1 MIPLSF
7 AQRRLWFIHR
17 FEGPSA
23 TYNIPIVL
31 RLSGVLDAGALKSA
45 LGDLVLRHE
54 SLRTLYLEDADG
66 VPYQEVA
73 PEATAE
79 LDLPVVDVTSDE
91 VSAGISSA
99 SAYAF
104 DLSAEI
110 PVRATLFRSS
120 VDEHVLVLLI
130 HHIAADGES
139 IAPLI
144 RDLSES
150 YAARLEGAEAELP
163 ELPVQYTDYTLWHRE
178 ALGEESDPDSAI
190 AAQLAYWTDEL
201 TGVPHQVPLPI
212 DHARPPVASHR
223 GDMAH
228 YEIEPELVAAA
239 EELARSRGLTLP
251 MMLQS
256 TLAVLLRR
264 LGGGDDITIGSTI
277 AGRTDEALMDLIG
290 FFVNTWV
297 LRVDL
302 SDNPA
307 GGDLLDRVGD
317 KALAAYDNQDAPFER
332 LVELLNPERSTAY
345 HPIFQVMFTW
355 QSVNHVDV
363 ELPGLKASLET
374 IPSGTAK
381 FDLEFNFIPQATGGI
396 RGEIEYAT
404 DLFTHATV
412 QTIGARFVRVLRGL
426 VETPELPVG
435 RIDVLTS
442 DERERLLTGLNDT
455 AAPTPDVTVT
465 GLFERQA
472 AETPEAT
479 AVVFEDVELTYREL
493 DERANR
499 LAGQLAARG
508 LGPETLA
515 GLAVPRSAELA
526 VAMLAILKAGA
537 AYLPI
542 DPKYPS
548 SRLDFVLSEA
558 DPVFV
563 LTDSATAPVLPET
576 EVPVVCLDELA
587 DETVAVVPA
596 MPQNLAYVMYT
607 SGSTGTPKGVAIT
620 HAGVVNGVLRLAEV
634 VGAKAGARMLAGTSI
649 NFDVS
654 VFEIFTSLCHG
665 ATVEIVRDV
674 LVLGERDGWTGNVV
688 STVPSVFAEL
698 VDVIAEKSTVDTVV
712 FAGEG
717 LSGSLVRRVREAMPD
732 IRVVNAYGQSESF
745 YATTFTLTPDDDWD
759 GLGNAPIGNPLGNM
773 RTYVLSPDLTPV
785 APGVVGELYVA
796 GAIGRGY
803 HGRSGLTSER
813 FVPDPFGPAGERMYR
828 TGDLARWNADGRIE
842 YAGRGDEQVKVR
854 GFRIEPGEVE
864 AALTAHPGV
873 AQAAVVARD
882 GRGNTGKQ
890 LVGYIVP
897 AFIGDADNADFR
909 AGVEMADLRKFVAHR
924 LPEFMVPSAFV
935 LLDRLPLAPNGKL
948 DRKALPEPEF
958 TGGEYRAPATDEEK
972 TIAAVY
978 AEVLGLDRV
987 GADDDFFAIGGDSI
1001 RSIQVVT
1008 RARARGIEVSPR
1020 EIFECRTAARLA
1032 EIALENKQAGAG
1044 PVLEEYEGGG
1054 VGRLPLLPIARYMT
1068 EMGAGSR
1075 CVSQPRT
1082 HQYSFDRF
1090 AMSVWLDLPAG
1101 IDEAGLHATI
1111 SAVFDRHDML
1121 RSQLVKNGEWAIE
1134 VFPQGSIDVAPLV
1147 HRVAYDGDWDDAWRE
1162 RATAEL
1168 NDAAGRLDPADGV
1181 MARFVWFDKAEG
1193 GRIAIALHHLV
1204 IDGVSWRILI
1214 PDFAA
1219 AWGAVREGKT
1229 PELPEV
1235 TTSARRWTH
1244 ALIDEAS
1251 QRVTEMDLWRSIV
1264 DGPDP
1269 LLGSRAL
1276 DPEVDLLSTVE
1287 QVRVELPASVTDT
1300 LLTSV
1305 PAVYRGGVNDGLLAT
1320 LAIAVA
1326 KWREKRG
1333 VTESS
1338 TLIRLEGHGREEE
1351 IVPGADLSRTVGWF
1365 TSMFPVRLDVED
1377 GATIGAIV
1385 KAVKEQLLAVP
1396 DKGMGYGLLRY
1407 LNAETGAELAG
1418 HPTGQIGFNYLGRFS
1433 EADMPE
1439 ELRGL
1444 GWTQAPGTAELEAD
1458 LDADMPALSTLDVQ
1472 AMVTGDRLV
1481 ASFGFPAA
1489 LFARED
1495 VEELADLWVSALEDL
1510 ARHVAEPGA
1519 GGLTPSDLSLV
1530 SVTQQDIEKW
1540 EREYPGLA
1548 DVWPLTALQAG
1559 LLFHTMLVSRD
1570 PTCRT
1575 PLRPTRPLAALEKS
1589 PSTTRYE
1596 GFPPPCQEPR
1606 GSTAPHG
1613 SGDHATPVD
1622 SSFDAYQMQLAMHL
1636 SGEVDADRMRA
1647 AGQAMLDRYPN
1658 LRTAFVD
1665 SAAGEQVQL
1674 VVDGVELP
1682 WREID
1687 LRHLGEAER
1696 EEAFEE
1702 FLAEDHGEH
1711 FEVTRPPLLR
1721 LSLVRMEDE
1730 KSELVLT
1737 ANHVLFDGWSLPL
1750 LMQDLLRLYAYRG
1763 DTAALPRVRGY
1774 KDFLLWLARQDRAE
1788 SVRLWGN
1795 EFDGVEEPT
1804 ILVPDALSEKDSSGV
1819 DQVEVTM
1826 PAAEMRELTRR
1837 AAELGVTVNTIVQG
1851 AWGVLLGQLTAR
1863 QDVVFGATVSG
1874 RPPALSGVDSMVG
1887 MFINTLPVRVRYSQ
1901 ADTLADVLTAL
1912 QNRQGALL
1920 DQHHYSL
1927 SEIQR
1932 IVGLNNLF
1940 DTLVVFES
1948 YPVDQAGLND
1958 AHESAGLEITGIRP
1972 FSATHYPVTV
1982 MADADPHLRLN
1993 LVYQR
1998 TVLAPDA
2005 VETLAA
2011 RFGLVLQ
2018 QLVTDPHVKLG
2029 AVEVVETGERERLLR
2044 AFNDTAEPTPEV
2056 TVPALFEH
2064 QAAETPDAIAV
2075 VFEDRQLTYRELNAK
2090 ANRLAHTLMS
2100 RGAGPET
2107 VVGLS
2112 LPRTADLVVALLGV
2126 LKSGAAYLPIDPKYP
2141 SHRLDFI
2148 LSESRPHLILTD
2160 AETVNV
2166 LPHNEIPT
2174 LYFGDALAAPEGN
2187 LTDADR
2193 LTPLHP
2199 QDLAYLI
2206 YTSGST
2212 GTPKGVAITH
2222 RNVVNGVL
2230 RLAPVVGAKAGSR
2243 TLAGTSI
2250 NFDVSVFEIFTTL
2263 CTGGSVEVVR
2273 DVLVLGERGGWT
2285 GGVIS
2290 TVPSAFAEL
2299 LDQVAGKVTADTVV
2313 FAGEALPAALVR
2325 QVHEAIPDVQVV
2337 NAYGQSESFYATTF
2351 TATDE
2356 WAGPGGAPIGT
2367 PLGNMRTY
2375 ILGPG
2380 LKPVPQGVVGE
2391 LYVAGGVGRGYFG
2404 RADLTAERFVADPFG
2419 PDGERMYRTGDLAR
2433 WTADGVLEYA
2443 GRSDVQVKVRGFRI
2457 EPGEV
2462 EAALAAHPDVTQAVV
2477 IAREGKGTKRLVGYV
2492 VGDVDTDSLRA
2503 FVAERLPEFMVP
2515 SAFVVLDRIP
2525 LMLNGKL
2532 DRAALPEPE
2541 FGAGAY
2547 RAPRTAAEEK
2557 LAGLYAEVLGLE
2569 QVGIDDDFFI
2579 LGGHS
2584 LIATRLIS
2592 RIRTELDAEIPIR
2605 VVFESPT
2612 VAELAKHLSAD
2623 VRMRPPLLRLEERPE
2638 RLPLSYAQRRMWFI
2652 HKFDGPSSTYNIPLA
2667 LRLRGELDAGALS
2680 EALRDVVARHESL
2693 RTVFAED
2700 SDGVPYQRVLPV
2712 DEVRVDVPLVEVS
2725 PSKLDDAVADA
2736 VAYPFVLATDVP
2748 LRPRLIRSAEDEYV
2762 LVLVLHHIAGDGES
2776 LAPLARDL
2784 ATAYTARLRGDAPG
2798 WTELPVQYADYT
2810 LWQRELLGD
2819 ESDVD
2824 SLLNAQ
2830 SGYWRNELAGV
2841 PQPLQLPT
2849 DRPRPPKASYRG
2861 DMVSFTIE
2869 PELLAEVEKL
2879 ARDRDVTV
2887 SMVLQSVLAVL
2898 LYQLGGG
2905 DDITIGAPIAGRTD
2919 EALTDQIGFFVN
2931 TWVLRAGLAGNPEFA
2946 RLLDE
2951 VRDKSLAAY
2960 ENQDAPFER
2969 LVELLNPDRS
2979 TAYHPLFQVMFAWQN
2994 YAGSEFELP
3003 GLDVGIERALTGT
3016 SKFDLFFNLA
3026 EVTGADGRE
3035 VEGDIE
3041 YAFDLFDHETIEAM
3055 AVRYLKVLRR
3065 IVEEPAVRVG
3075 AIDVLAEGE
3084 RDRVLDTLNDTV
3096 SPTPELTIPGLFE
3109 RQVAATPDAVAV
3121 VFEEQEL
3128 TYRELNARANR
3139 LARELVRRGAGPET
3153 VVGLSLPRTAELVVG
3168 LLGVLKSGAAY
3179 LPIDPRYPSTRLGH
3193 ILGDARPRLVLTDV
3207 ESVKEVPEND
3217 IPRLLVDELD
3227 LLTGDAT
3234 DLGDGDRNGVLE
3246 PENLAYLIYTSGSTG
3261 TPKGVAI
3268 THHSVVNGVLRLAK
3282 AIDLPPGS
3290 RTLAGTSVNFDVSVF
3305 EIFTSLCA
3313 GNSVEIVRDVLVAG
3327 ERGGWTGGMIST
3339 VPSVFSELLDQVSG
3353 TISADTVVFAGEG
3366 LSASLVA
3373 KVREAVPGARVV
3385 NAYGQSETFY
3395 ATTFGLPAAAEWTA
3409 TGPAPIGAPIGNMR
3423 AYVLGPGLMPVAPGV
3438 AGELYVGGVVG
3449 RGYFGRTDLTAERF
3463 VADPFGRPGDRMYR
3477 TGDLARW
3484 NADGVLEYAGRSDS
3498 QVKVRGFRIEPAE
3511 IEAAMTAHPSVTQA
3525 VAIVREGRGSGGKQL
3540 VGYVVPTGAEADGA
3554 GNVDNIGDLDFD
3566 MNAGVDL
3573 RELRR
3578 FVAAK
3583 LPEFMV
3589 PSVFVILDRLPLS
3602 PNGKLDRKALPEP
3615 EFTGGEYRA
3624 PTTPEEKVL
3633 AGVYAEVL
3641 GLDRVG
3647 IDDDFF
3653 AVGGDSIR
3661 SIQVVTRARAL
3672 GVEVSPR
3679 EIFEY
3684 RNVAELA
3691 EVAVA
3696 NRLAGAGPVLEEF
3709 EGGGTG
3715 VLPLLPVAKYML
3727 ELGGGPKHASPLRP
3741 HEYSFDRFS
3750 MSVTL
3755 ELPPGIDADGLVKTL
3770 NAVLDRHDLLRS
3782 RLILDGDGA
3791 LEVKPPGSV
3800 DAAELIHCV
3809 GCDGQWDEPAWQDL
3823 AAAELD
3829 TATAELNPAAG
3840 VMARFV
3846 WFDAGADVPGRLAV
3860 ALHHLVVDG
3869 VSWRIILPDLAAA
3882 WESVR
3887 DGKTPELPAVA
3898 TSVRRW
3904 THALIEEASSP
3915 ERMAELELWESVV
3928 DGPDPVLG
3936 SRPLDPEVDVL
3947 STVERLSVK
3956 LPPGVTDA
3964 LLTTVPTAFHGG
3976 VNDGLLAGL
3985 AMALAKWRANR
3996 GVTEPSALIRLEGH
4010 GREEEIIPGADLSST
4025 LGWFTSM
4032 FPVRLDLGE
4041 LDLDEAFSAGP
4052 AAGKVIKAVKEQLL
4066 RAPDKGMGFGLLRYL
4081 NPETASKL
4089 APHPTG
4095 QIGFNYLGRFSTAD
4109 MPEALRGLGWTQ
4121 APELSE
4127 LAADLDDDMPAMS
4140 TVEINAVVIDTELG
4154 AQLDALFGF
4163 PTGVL
4168 SRDEVQELADL
4179 WCEALTAL
4187 ARHASAPGA
4196 GGRTPSDLP
4205 LVSVTQADIDGWET
4219 RYPAVA
4225 DVWQLTALQ
4234 SGLLFQSM
4242 VDESGNDAYQM
4253 QLAFHVGG
4261 LVDPDRMR
4269 AAGQALLERHAN
4281 LRAVFVP
4288 NADGE
4293 RVQVVVDGVEL
4304 PWKEIDLRDLPEA
4317 DREAEFERFLA
4328 EDQAARFDP
4337 ETPPLL
4343 RMTLLRMDTERFELV
4358 FTAHHVLFDGWS
4370 LPVLMQDIIRLYG
4383 SAGDVSAL
4391 PRIRGY
4397 REFMAWLS
4405 KQDRV
4410 EAARAWGV
4418 ELDGVDEPTLIGN
4431 SFSSDVDTTA
4441 GIGQVEASLPV
4452 PESRELN
4459 RRASELGITVN
4470 TLVQGAWAI
4479 LLGQLTGRSDVVF
4492 GATVSGRPPELAGV
4506 DSMVGLFINTL
4517 PVRVECRPA
4526 DTLAEVLT
4534 RLQKRQ
4540 AKLLDHHHFGL
4551 TEIQRP
4557 TGLKT
4562 LFDTLVVFESYP
4574 VDREGMT
4581 DAFSSAGISFTGIRP
4596 FSGTHYPVTVMADAD
4611 PYLRLSLQYQQ
4622 SVIGREAAERIGA
4635 ALERILRQLAT
4646 DPHVPAGSL
4655 RVLDLPVPGAGDTTV
4670 ATPELTIPGLVEQ
4683 QVAATPDAVA
4693 VVFEEEELSYRR
4705 LDTRANRLAHR
4716 LIALGAGPETVVGL
4730 ALPRSA
4736 ELVVAMLAILKTG
4749 AAYLPIDPKYPSRRL
4764 DYVLSEARPALVLTD
4779 TDTAG
4784 VLPESESPLVYL
4796 DRLDLDDPS
4805 GDTEPAVTLRP
4816 RNLAY
4821 VMYTSGST
4829 GTPKGVAI
4837 THGTV
4842 VNGVLRLASEVGAE
4856 PGSRMLAG
4864 TSINFDVSVFEIFTA
4879 LAHGATTEI
4888 VRDVLVLGERGG
4900 WTGSV
4905 ISTVPSVFAELVDGL
4920 AGKTTVDTLVFAG
4933 EGLSSGLVRR
4943 VREAFPD
4950 TRVVN
4955 AYGQTESFYATTFTV
4970 PDDAEPAGGAP
4981 IGTPLGNMR
4990 AYVLGPGLT
4999 PVPRGVVG
5007 ELYVGGAV
5015 GRGYHGR
5022 TGLTAERFVAD
5033 PFGQAGE
5040 RMYRTGDLARWNTDG
5055 RLEYVGRDDAQVK
5068 IRGFRI
5074 EPGEVEAALTAHPG
5088 VAQAVVVAR
5097 GSGTK
5102 RLVGYVVPEHGEI
5115 EVRELRAFAAAGLPE
5130 FMVPSALLVL
5140 DRLPLTPNGK
5150 LDHKALPEPDFAGE
5164 AYRPPRTAQEETLA
5178 RLFSEIL
5185 EIDRI
5190 GVDDNFFALGGH
5202 SLLATR
5208 LISRIKAELG
5218 IDLPIRAVF
5227 QAASVAQLAAHLS
5240 SGADSAAFA
5249 DPYAVVLSIKDGGEK
5264 EPLWGIHP
5272 GLGLSWPYLGFA
5284 PHLPADRPFYALQS
5298 RGYDDSAVNP
5308 ESLEMMVEDYLEQI
5322 LAIQPE
5328 GPFHLIG
5335 YSFGGTA
5342 AHAIA
5347 AELQT
5352 RGHEVALLALLD
5364 AVPSSYF
5371 SQGEVL
5377 SVDEVRNLLGDYIGS
5392 LVGADEYEYL
5402 LQTSATVLVDHMSL
5416 LREFSSPVY
5425 RGDALFFNATKNE
5438 DDSYVGLWG
5447 PHITGDVEEYDVH
5460 VEHYDMCSS
5469 DSAAQISKA
5478 INAKLEKG

>member
-31 RLSGVLDAGALKSA
+31 RLPGVLDTEALRTA
-45 LGDLVLRHE
+45 LGDLVRRHE
-54 SLRTLYLEDADG
+54 SLRTLYIEDADG
-66 VPYQEVA
+66 VPYQQVA
-73 PEATAE
+73 SEESANLA
-79 LDLPVVDVTSDE
+79 LPVVDVAADE
-91 VSAGISSA
+91 VQAGIASA

-110 PVRATLFRSS
+110 PVRATLFRSA

-150 YAARLEGAEAELP
+150 YAARLEGVEAELP

-190 AAQLAYWTDEL
+190 AAQLEYWTAEL
-201 TGVPHQVPLPI
+201 TGVPQQVPLPI
-212 DHARPPVASHR
+212 DHPRPPVASHR
-223 GDMAH
+223 GAMAH
-228 YEIEPELVAAA
+228 YEIDPELVAAA

-256 TLAVLLRR
+256 TLAVLLRQ

-302 SDNPA
+302 SDNPV
-307 GGDLLDRVGD
+307 GGDLLDRVGE

-332 LVELLNPERSTAY
+332 LVEILKPERSTAY
-345 HPIFQVMFTW
+345 HPVFQVMFTW

-363 ELPGLKASLET
+363 DLPGLKASLET

-412 QTIGARFVRVLRGL
+412 EAIGARFARVLRGL
-426 VETPELPVG
+426 VTTPGLPVG
-435 RIDVLTS
+435 QIDVLTTE
-442 DERERLLTGLNDT
+442 ERERLLTGLNAT
-455 AAPTPDVTVT
+455 AVSTPDTTVP
-465 GLFERQA
+465 GLVERQA
-472 AETPEAT
+472 AETPDAV
-479 AVVFEDVELTYREL
+479 AVVFEGTELTYREL
-493 DERANR
+493 DDRASR
-499 LAGQLAARG
+499 LAEQLAAKG
-508 LGPETLA
+508 LRPEILA
-515 GLAVPRSAELA
+515 GLAVPRSAELV
-526 VAMLAILKAGA
+526 VAMLAILKTGA

-558 DPVFV
+558 KPAFI
-563 LTDSATAPVLPET
+563 LTDTATAPGLPET
-576 EVPVVCLDELA
+576 GVPLVCLDELG
-587 DETVAVVPA
+587 DETARLVPA

-634 VGAKAGARMLAGTSI
+634 VGAKPGARMLAGTSI

-654 VFEIFTSLCHG
+654 VFELFTSLCHG
-665 ATVEIVRDV
+665 ATVEVVRDV
-674 LVLGERDGWTGNVV
+674 LVLGERDGWAGNVV

-717 LSGSLVRRVREAMPD
+717 LPGSLVKRVREAMPGV
-732 IRVVNAYGQSESF
+732 RVVNAYGQSESF
-745 YATTFTLTPDDDWD
+745 YASTFTLAPEDDWD
-759 GLGNAPIGNPLGNM
+759 GARNAPIGTPLGNL

-803 HGRSGLTSER
+803 HGRPGLTAER
-813 FVPDPFGPAGERMYR
+813 FVPDPFGPDGERMYR
-828 TGDLARWNADGRIE
+828 TGDLARWNDGGRLE
-842 YAGRGDEQVKVR
+842 YAGRGDAQVKVR

-873 AQAAVVARD
+873 AQAAVIARD
-882 GRGNTGKQ
+882 GRGAAKQ

-897 AFIGDADNADFR
+897 AFTGDAGNADFR
-909 AGVEMADLRKFVAHR
+909 AGVEMADLRKFASQR

-958 TGGEYRAPATDEEK
+958 TGGEYRAPSTEEEK

-1008 RARARGIEVSPR
+1008 RARARGIDVSPR

-1032 EIALENKQAGAG
+1032 EVALENEQAGASA
-1044 PVLEEYEGGG
+1044 VLEEFEGGG
-1054 VGRLPLLPIARYMT
+1054 VGRLPLLPIAKYMT
-1068 EMGAGSR
+1068 EMGGG
-1075 CVSQPRT
+1075 
-1082 HQYSFDRF
+1082 FDRF

-1111 SAVFDRHDML
+1111 AAVLDRHDML

-1134 VFPQGSIDVAPLV
+1134 VFPRGSVDVAPLV
-1147 HRVAYDGDWDDAWRE
+1147 HRVEHDGEWDDAWRE

-1168 NDAAGRLDPADGV
+1168 NTAAGRLDPVGGV

-1193 GRIAIALHHLV
+1193 GRLAVALHHLV
-1204 IDGVSWRILI
+1204 VDGVSWRILI

-1219 AWGAVREGKT
+1219 AWGAVREGRAA
-1229 PELPEV
+1229 ELPEV

-1244 ALIDEAS
+1244 ALIDEAAE
-1251 QRVTEMDLWRSIV
+1251 RVTEMDLWRSVV

-1269 LLGSRAL
+1269 VLGSRPL
-1276 DPEVDLLSTVE
+1276 DPAVDLLSTVE
-1287 QVRVELPASVTDT
+1287 HVRVELPAPVTDA

-1305 PAVYRGGVNDGLLAT
+1305 PAAYRGGVNDGLLAT
-1320 LAIAVA
+1320 LAMAVA
-1326 KWREKRG
+1326 RWRARRG

-1365 TSMFPVRLDVED
+1365 TSMFPVRLDV
-1377 GATIGAIV
+1377 GGTAGIAASVGSVV

-1418 HPTGQIGFNYLGRFS
+1418 HATGQIGFNYLGRFS

-1444 GWTQAPGTAELEAD
+1444 GWTQAPDTAELEAD

-1489 LFARED
+1489 LFSRED
-1495 VEELADLWVSALEDL
+1495 VEELAGLWTAALEDL
-1510 ARHVAEPGA
+1510 ARHVAEPSA
-1519 GGLTPSDLSLV
+1519 GGLTPSDVPLV
-1530 SVTQQDIEKW
+1530 SVTQNDIEKW
-1540 EREYPGLA
+1540 ECEYPGLA
-1548 DVWPLTALQAG
+1548 DIWPLTALQSG
-1559 LLFHTMLVSRD
+1559 LLFHTML
-1570 PTCRT
+1570 
-1575 PLRPTRPLAALEKS
+1575 
-1589 PSTTRYE
+1589 
-1596 GFPPPCQEPR
+1596 
-1606 GSTAPHG
+1606 
-1613 SGDHATPVD
+1613 VD

-1665 SAAGEQVQL
+1665 NAAGEQVQL
-1674 VVDGVELP
+1674 VVEGVELP

-1687 LRHLGEAER
+1687 LRGLGETER
-1696 EEAFEE
+1696 DEAFER
-1702 FLAEDHGEH
+1702 FLIEDHSEH
-1711 FEVTRPPLLR
+1711 FEVTRPPMLR
-1721 LSLVRMEDE
+1721 LSLLRMADDR
-1730 KSELVLT
+1730 SELVLT

-1774 KDFLLWLARQDRAE
+1774 KDFLNWLAKQDRDE
-1788 SVRLWGN
+1788 SVRLWSA

-1804 ILVPDALSEKDSSGV
+1804 ILVPDALSEKDSTGV
-1819 DQVEVTM
+1819 DQVEVEL
-1826 PAAEMRELTRR
+1826 PGAEMRELTRR
-1837 AAELGVTVNTIVQG
+1837 AAELGVTVNTLVQG
-1851 AWGVLLGQLTAR
+1851 AWGVLLGQLTSR

-1901 ADTLADVLTAL
+1901 GDTLAEVLTAL

-1920 DQHHYSL
+1920 DQHHFSL

-1932 IVGLNNLF
+1932 AVGLTNLF

-1998 TVLAPDA
+1998 NVLDPEA
-2005 VETLAA
+2005 VALLAA
-2011 RFGLVLQ
+2011 RFGRVLR
-2018 QLVTDPHVKLG
+2018 QLVTDPHVKMG
-2029 AVEVVETGERERLLR
+2029 SVEVIDAVERERLLR
-2044 AFNDTAEPTPEV
+2044 AFNDTAEPTPEI
-2056 TVPALFEH
+2056 TLPALFEH
-2064 QAAETPDAIAV
+2064 QAAETPDAVAV
-2075 VFEDRQLTYRELNAK
+2075 VFEDQELTYRELNAR
-2090 ANRLAHTLMS
+2090 ANRLARTLVG

-2112 LPRTADLVVALLGV
+2112 LPRSADLVVALLGV

-2160 AETVNV
+2160 AETVKV
-2166 LPHNEIPT
+2166 LPGNEIPT
-2174 LYFGDALAAPEGN
+2174 LYFGDALDGTDGN

-2193 LTPLHP
+2193 LAPLHP

-2212 GTPKGVAITH
+2212 GQPKGVAITH

-2230 RLAPVVGAKAGSR
+2230 RLAPVVGAEAGSR

-2250 NFDVSVFEIFTTL
+2250 NFDVSVFELFTTL

-2285 GGVIS
+2285 GGLIS

-2313 FAGEALPAALVR
+2313 FAGEALPATLVR
-2325 QVHEAIPDVQVV
+2325 QVREAIPDVRVV
-2337 NAYGQSESFYATTF
+2337 NAYGQSESFYASTF
-2351 TATDE
+2351 TASDE
-2356 WAGPGGAPIGT
+2356 WTGTGGAPIGT
-2367 PLGNMRTY
+2367 PLGNMRAY
-2375 ILGPG
+2375 VLGPG
-2380 LKPVPQGVVGE
+2380 LNPVPQGVVGE

-2404 RADLTAERFVADPFG
+2404 RTGLTAERFVADPFG
-2419 PDGERMYRTGDLAR
+2419 PLGERMYRTGDLAR

-2443 GRSDVQVKVRGFRI
+2443 GRGDVQVKVRGFRI

-2462 EAALAAHPDVTQAVV
+2462 EAALAAHPDVAQAVV
-2477 IAREGKGTKRLVGYV
+2477 IARDGNGTQRLIGYV
-2492 VGDVDTDSLRA
+2492 VGDVDVDALRA
-2503 FVAERLPEFMVP
+2503 FVVDRLPEFMVP

-2541 FGAGAY
+2541 FGTGAY
-2547 RAPRTAAEEK
+2547 RAPRTATEET
-2557 LAGLYAEVLGLE
+2557 LAGLYAEVLGLDR
-2569 QVGIDDDFFI
+2569 VGIDDDFFA

-2584 LIATRLIS
+2584 LVATRLIS
-2592 RIRTELDAEIPIR
+2592 RIRTELAVEIPIR
-2605 VVFESPT
+2605 IVFESPT
-2612 VAELAKHLSAD
+2612 VAALGRHLSAD
-2623 VRMRPPLLRLEERPE
+2623 VHVRPPLLRAEDRPE

-2667 LRLRGELDAGALS
+2667 LRLTGELDADALAES
-2680 EALRDVVARHESL
+2680 LRDVVARHESL

-2700 SDGVPYQRVLPV
+2700 AEGVPYQRVLPV
-2712 DEVRVDVPLVEVS
+2712 GEARVDVPLVEVA
-2725 PSKLDDAVADA
+2725 PSKLDEAVAEA
-2736 VAYPFVLATDVP
+2736 VDYPFVLATDVP
-2748 LRPRLIRSAEDEYV
+2748 LRPRLIRFGEDEYV

-2784 ATAYTARLRGDAPG
+2784 ATAYSARLRGEAPG
-2798 WTELPVQYADYT
+2798 WEELPVQYADYT

-2819 ESDVD
+2819 ESEED

-2830 SGYWRNELAGV
+2830 SEYWRKELAGV

-2849 DRPRPPKASYRG
+2849 DRPRPPKASYQG

-2869 PELLAEVEKL
+2869 PELLAAVERL

-2898 LYQLGGG
+2898 LHQLGGG
-2905 DDITIGAPIAGRTD
+2905 GDITIGAPIAGRTD

-2931 TWVLRAGLAGNPEFA
+2931 TWVLRAELDGNPEFA
-2946 RLLDE
+2946 RLLDG

-2969 LVELLNPDRS
+2969 LVEVLNPDRS
-2979 TAYHPLFQVMFAWQN
+2979 AAYHPLFQVMFAWQN

-3003 GLDVGIERALTGT
+3003 GLKVGIERALTGT

-3041 YAFDLFDHETIEAM
+3041 FAFDLFDRETIEVM
-3055 AVRYLKVLRR
+3055 ADRYLKVLRR
-3065 IVEEPAVRVG
+3065 IVAEPEVRVG
-3075 AIDVLAEGE
+3075 AIDVLDAGE
-3084 RDRVLDTLNDTV
+3084 RTHLLDALNDTFE
-3096 SPTPELTIPGLFE
+3096 PTPELTIPGLFE
-3109 RQVAATPDAVAV
+3109 RQAEATPDAVAV
-3121 VFEEQEL
+3121 VFEDREL
-3128 TYRELNARANR
+3128 TYADLNARANR
-3139 LARELVRRGAGPET
+3139 LARELVRRGAGPEA
-3153 VVGLSLPRTAELVVG
+3153 VVGLSLPRDEDLVVG

-3179 LPIDPRYPSTRLGH
+3179 LPIDPRYPSARLGH
-3193 ILGDARPRLVLTDV
+3193 VLSDARPELMLTDA
-3207 ESVKEVPEND
+3207 ETVKVVPEND
-3217 IPRLLVDELD
+3217 IPRLLLDELD
-3227 LLTGDAT
+3227 LTSGDASNLTGD
-3234 DLGDGDRNGVLE
+3234 LR

-3268 THHSVVNGVLRLAK
+3268 THHNVVNGVLRLAE
-3282 AIDLPPGS
+3282 AVGLVPGS
-3290 RTLAGTSVNFDVSVF
+3290 RTLAGTSINFDVSVF

-3327 ERGGWTGGMIST
+3327 ERGGWSGGLIST

-3353 TISADTVVFAGEG
+3353 GISAGTVVFAGEG

-3373 KVREAVPGARVV
+3373 KVREAIPDARVV

-3395 ATTFGLPAAAEWTA
+3395 ATTFGLPASAEPAA

-3423 AYVLGPGLMPVAPGV
+3423 TYVLGPGLLPVPPGV

-3449 RGYFGRTDLTAERF
+3449 RGYFGRTDMTAERF
-3463 VADPFGRPGDRMYR
+3463 VADPFGRSGDRMYR

-3484 NADGVLEYAGRSDS
+3484 TADGVLEYVGRGDA

-3511 IEAAMTAHPSVTQA
+3511 IEAAMTAHPGVAQA
-3525 VAIVREGRGSGGKQL
+3525 VAVVREGRGSGGKQL
-3540 VGYVVPTGAEADGA
+3540 VGYVVPTGAESEGV
-3554 GNVDNIGDLDFD
+3554 GNVDDIGDLDFD
-3566 MNAGVDL
+3566 MNAGVDI

-3624 PTTPEEKVL
+3624 PVTPEEKIL
-3633 AGVYAEVL
+3633 AAVYAEVL

-3647 IDDDFF
+3647 VDDDFF

-3661 SIQVVTRARAL
+3661 SIQVVTRARAQ

-3691 EVAVA
+3691 EIAVA
-3696 NRLAGAGPVLEEF
+3696 KRLSGAGPVLEEF
-3709 EGGGTG
+3709 EGGGSG

-3727 ELGGGPKHASPLRP
+3727 ELGG
-3741 HEYSFDRFS
+3741 SFDRFS
-3750 MSVTL
+3750 MSATV
-3755 ELPPGIDADGLVKTL
+3755 ELPVGIDLDGLAKTL

-3791 LEVKPPGSV
+3791 IEVTPPGSV
-3800 DAAELIHCV
+3800 DAASLVHRVE
-3809 GCDGQWDEPAWQDL
+3809 CDGDWASEAWQGL
-3823 AAAELD
+3823 AS
-3829 TATAELNPAAG
+3829 AELNAATALLEPAAG
-3840 VMARFV
+3840 VMTRFV
-3846 WFDAGADVPGRLAV
+3846 WFDGGPDVSGRLSV
-3860 ALHHLVVDG
+3860 VLHHLVVDG

-3904 THALIEEASSP
+3904 THALLDEASSP
-3915 ERMAELELWESVV
+3915 DRVAELALWESVV

-3936 SRPLDPEVDVL
+3936 SRPLDPAVDVL

-3956 LPPGVTDA
+3956 LPPAVTDA
-3964 LLTTVPTAFHGG
+3964 LLTTVPAAFHGG

-3985 AMALAKWRANR
+3985 AMALAKWRAGR
-3996 GVTEPSALIRLEGH
+3996 GVDESSALIRLEGH

-4032 FPVRLDLGE
+4032 FPVRLDLGGF
-4041 LDLDEAFSAGP
+4041 DLDEAFAAGP
-4052 AAGKVIKAVKEQLL
+4052 AAGEIIKAVKEQLL

-4081 NPETASKL
+4081 NPETSAEL

-4163 PTGVL
+4163 PSGVL
-4168 SRDEVQELADL
+4168 SASEVRELADL

-4187 ARHASAPGA
+4187 ARHAAGPGA

-4205 LVSVTQADIDGWET
+4205 LVSVTQADIDGWEA
-4219 RYPAVA
+4219 RYPVVA
-4225 DVWQLTALQ
+4225 DVWPLTALQ

-4242 VDESGNDAYQM
+4242 VDETGNDAYQM
-4253 QLAFHVGG
+4253 QLAFHVSG
-4261 LVDPDRMR
+4261 LVDPERMR
-4269 AAGQALLERHAN
+4269 AAGRALLARHAN
-4281 LRAVFVP
+4281 LRVVFVP

-4293 RVQVVVDGVEL
+4293 RVQVVLDGVDI
-4304 PWKEIDLRDLPEA
+4304 PWKEIDLRGLPETE
-4317 DREAEFERFLA
+4317 REAAFERFLA
-4328 EDQAARFDP
+4328 EDQATRFDP

-4383 SAGDVSAL
+4383 AAGDGSVL

-4397 REFMAWLS
+4397 REFMVWLS
-4405 KQDRV
+4405 EQDRA
-4410 EAARAWGV
+4410 EALRAWGA
-4418 ELDGVDEPTLIGN
+4418 ELDGVDEPTLIGTT
-4431 SFSSDVDTTA
+4431 FSADADADAS
-4441 GIGQVEASLPV
+4441 GIGQVEATLPV

-4470 TLVQGAWAI
+4470 TLVQGAWAL

-4492 GATVSGRPPELAGV
+4492 GATVSGRPPELTGV

-4517 PVRVECRPA
+4517 PVRVECGPA
-4526 DTLAEVLT
+4526 DTVAEMLT

-4574 VDREGMT
+4574 VDREGMAN
-4581 DAFSSAGISFTGIRP
+4581 AFSSAGIAFTGIRP

-4622 SVIGREAAERIGA
+4622 NVIGRAAAERMGA

-4646 DPHVPAGSL
+4646 DPHVPVGSL
-4655 RVLDLPVPGAGDTTV
+4655 RVLDLPVPEAGGEPAAGRDLTV
-4670 ATPELTIPGLVEQ
+4670 PELVEQ
-4683 QVAATPDAVA
+4683 QVAATPDALA
-4693 VVFEEEELSYRR
+4693 VVCGAEELTYRR

-4716 LIALGAGPETVVGL
+4716 LIAFGAGPEAVVGL

-4749 AAYLPIDPKYPSRRL
+4749 AAYLPIDPKYPSSRL
-4764 DYVLSEARPALVLTD
+4764 DHVLSEARPVLVLTD
-4779 TDTAG
+4779 SETEG
-4784 VLPESESPLVYL
+4784 VLPESSGRLVRL
-4796 DRLDLDDPS
+4796 DGLDLDDPG
-4805 GDTEPAVTLRP
+4805 GDVEPAVGLRP
-4816 RNLAY
+4816 ENLAY

-4842 VNGVLRLASEVGAE
+4842 VNGVLRLASEVGARR
-4856 PGSRMLAG
+4856 GSRILAG

-4879 LAHGATTEI
+4879 LTHGAAIEI
-4888 VRDVLVLGERGG
+4888 VRDVLELGERGD
-4900 WTGSV
+4900 WSGSV
-4905 ISTVPSVFAELVDGL
+4905 LSTVPSVFAELVDDL

-4933 EGLSSGLVRR
+4933 EGLSSGLVSR

-4950 TRVVN
+4950 TRIIN
-4955 AYGQTESFYATTFTV
+4955 AYGQTESFYATTYTV
-4970 PDDAEPAGGAP
+4970 SGDVAGGAP
-4981 IGTPLGNMR
+4981 IGTSLGGMR
-4990 AYVLGPGLT
+4990 TYVLGPGLL
-4999 PVPRGVVG
+4999 PVPQGVVG

-5022 TGLTAERFVAD
+5022 GGLTAERFVAD
-5033 PFGQAGE
+5033 PFSAGE
-5040 RMYRTGDLARWNTDG
+5040 RMYRTGDLARWNADG
-5055 RLEYVGRDDAQVK
+5055 VLEYVGRGDSQVK

-5088 VAQAVVVAR
+5088 VAQAAVVAL
-5097 GSGTK
+5097 GASTK
-5102 RLVGYVVPEHGEI
+5102 RLVGYVVGDV
-5115 EVRELRAFAAAGLPE
+5115 EVRELRAFAAARLPE

-5150 LDHKALPEPDFAGE
+5150 LDRKALPEPDFAGE
-5164 AYRPPRTAQEETLA
+5164 AYRPPRTAQEETLT

-5218 IDLPIRAVF
+5218 IEIPIRAVF
-5227 QAASVAQLAAHLS
+5227 QAATVAQLAAHLS
-5240 SGADSAAFA
+5240 SGGDSADFA
-5249 DPYAVVLSIKDGGEK
+5249 DPHAVVLSIKDGGEK

-5284 PHLPADRPFYALQS
+5284 PYLPADRPFYALQS
-5298 RGYDDSAVNP
+5298 RGYDESAVNP

-5322 LAIQPE
+5322 LAVQPE

-5347 AELQT
+5347 AELQA

-5371 SQGEVL
+5371 AQGEVL

-5392 LVGADEYEYL
+5392 LVGADEYEHL
-5402 LQTSATVLVDHMSL
+5402 LQTSATVLVDHMTL
-5416 LREFSSPVY
+5416 LREFTSPVY

-5478 INAKLEKG
+5478 INAKLVS

>member
-31 RLSGVLDAGALKSA
+31 RLSGVLGTEALRVA
-45 LGDLVLRHE
+45 VGDLVRRHE

-66 VPYQEVA
+66 VPYQQVA
-73 PEATAE
+73 PEETAN
-79 LDLPVVDVTSDE
+79 LPLPVVDVAPDE
-91 VSAGISSA
+91 VQAGIVSA

-110 PVRATLFRSS
+110 PVRATLFRQA

-150 YAARLEGAEAELP
+150 YAARLAGAEAEVP

-190 AAQLAYWTDEL
+190 AAQLEYWTAEL
-201 TGVPHQVPLPI
+201 AGVPQQAPLPI
-212 DHARPPVASHR
+212 DHPRPPVASHR
-223 GDMAH
+223 GAMAH
-228 YEIEPELVAAA
+228 YAIEPDLVTAA
-239 EELARSRGLTLP
+239 ESLARSRGLTLP
-251 MMLQS
+251 MLLQS
-256 TLAVLLRR
+256 ALAVLLRQ
-264 LGGGDDITIGSTI
+264 LGGGDDIAMGATI

-332 LVELLNPERSTAY
+332 LVEILKPERSTAY
-345 HPIFQVMFTW
+345 HPVFQVMFTW

-363 ELPGLKASLET
+363 ALPGLKASLET

-381 FDLEFNFIPQATGGI
+381 FDLEFNFIPQATGGL

-412 QTIGARFVRVLRGL
+412 EAIGARFERVLRAL
-426 VETPELPVG
+426 VTTPELPVG
-435 RIDVLTS
+435 HIDVLTA
-442 DERERLLTGLNDT
+442 DERKLLVTDLNDT
-455 AAPTPDVTVT
+455 AAPTPELTIP

-472 AETPEAT
+472 AETPDAI
-479 AVVFEDVELTYREL
+479 AVVAEDVELTYREL
-493 DERANR
+493 DERASR
-499 LAGQLAARG
+499 LAERLTARG
-508 LGPETLA
+508 LRPESLA
-515 GLAVPRSAELA
+515 GLAVPRSADLV
-526 VAMLAILKAGA
+526 VAMLAILKTGA

-548 SRLDFVLSEA
+548 TRLDFVLSEA
-558 DPVFV
+558 NPAFI
-563 LTDSATAPVLPET
+563 LTDSATAPGLPDT
-576 EVPVVCLDELA
+576 VVPLVCLDELGG
-587 DETVAVVPA
+587 ETETPVPA
-596 MPQNLAYVMYT
+596 KPQNLAYVMYT
-607 SGSTGTPKGVAIT
+607 SGSTGKPKGVAIT
-620 HAGVVNGVLRLAEV
+620 HAGVVNGVVRLAGV
-634 VGAKAGARMLAGTSI
+634 VGAKPGARMLAGTSI

-654 VFEIFTSLCHG
+654 VFEIFTALCHG
-665 ATVEIVRDV
+665 ATVEVVRDV
-674 LVLGERDGWTGNVV
+674 LVLGERDGWAGNVV

-698 VDVIAEKSTVDTVV
+698 VDVFAEKSTVDTVV

-717 LSGSLVRRVREAMPD
+717 LSGSLVKRVREAMPD
-732 IRVVNAYGQSESF
+732 VRVVNAYGQSESF
-745 YATTFTLTPDDDWD
+745 YASTFTLAPEDTWD
-759 GLGNAPIGNPLGNM
+759 GAGNAPIGTPLGNI
-773 RTYVLSPDLTPV
+773 RTYVLSPDLAPV

-803 HGRSGLTSER
+803 HGRSGLTAER

-828 TGDLARWNADGRIE
+828 TGDLARWNADGKLE
-842 YAGRGDEQVKVR
+842 YAGRGDAQVKVR

-873 AQAAVVARD
+873 AQAAVIARD
-882 GRGNTGKQ
+882 GRGSNTGKQ
-890 LVGYIVP
+890 LVGYLVP
-897 AFIGDADNADFR
+897 AFTGDADNADFR
-909 AGVEMADLRKFVAHR
+909 AGVEMADLRKFVSQR

-958 TGGEYRAPATDEEK
+958 TGGEYRAPSTDEEK

-987 GADDDFFAIGGDSI
+987 SADDDFFAIGGDSI

-1008 RARARGIEVSPR
+1008 RVRARGVEVSPR
-1020 EIFECRTAARLA
+1020 EIFEYRTAARLA
-1032 EIALENKQAGAG
+1032 EVALDNKQAGAAA
-1044 PVLEEYEGGG
+1044 VLEEFDGGG
-1054 VGRLPLLPIARYMT
+1054 VGRLPLLPIAKYLT
-1068 EMGAGSR
+1068 KLGGG
-1075 CVSQPRT
+1075 
-1082 HQYSFDRF
+1082 FDRF

-1101 IDEAGLHATI
+1101 IDEAGLHATLA
-1111 SAVFDRHDML
+1111 AVLDRHDML

-1134 VFPQGSIDVAPLV
+1134 VFPRGSVDVAPLV
-1147 HRVAYDGDWDDAWRE
+1147 HRVEHDGEWDDAWRE

-1168 NDAAGRLDPADGV
+1168 NAAAGRLDPVEGV
-1181 MARFVWFDKAEG
+1181 MARFVWFDHAEG
-1193 GRIAIALHHLV
+1193 GRLAVALHHLV
-1204 IDGVSWRILI
+1204 VDGVSWRILI

-1219 AWGAVREGKT
+1219 AWGAIREGRT
-1229 PELPEV
+1229 PELPDV
-1235 TTSARRWTH
+1235 ATSARRWTH
-1244 ALIDEAS
+1244 ALIDEAAE
-1251 QRVTEMDLWRSIV
+1251 RVKELDLWRSIV

-1269 LLGSRAL
+1269 DLGSRPL
-1276 DPEVDLLSTVE
+1276 DPAVDLLSTVE
-1287 QVRVELPASVTDT
+1287 HVRVELPAPVTDT

-1305 PAVYRGGVNDGLLAT
+1305 PATYRGGVNDGLLAA
-1320 LAIAVA
+1320 LATAVTR
-1326 KWREKRG
+1326 WRARRG
-1333 VTESS
+1333 VSESS
-1338 TLIRLEGHGREEE
+1338 TLIRLEGHGREED

-1377 GATIGAIV
+1377 GAPVGSIV

-1407 LNAETGAELAG
+1407 LNAETSTELARYA
-1418 HPTGQIGFNYLGRFS
+1418 TGQLGFNYLGRFS

-1444 GWTQAPGTAELEAD
+1444 GWTQAPGTAELEAA

-1472 AMVTGDRLV
+1472 AMVTGDKLV

-1495 VEELADLWVSALEDL
+1495 VEELAGLWVAALEDL

-1519 GGLTPSDLSLV
+1519 GGLTPSDLPLV
-1530 SVTQQDIEKW
+1530 SATQADIEKW

-1548 DVWPLTALQAG
+1548 DVWPLTALQSG
-1559 LLFHTMLVSRD
+1559 LLFHTML
-1570 PTCRT
+1570 
-1575 PLRPTRPLAALEKS
+1575 
-1589 PSTTRYE
+1589 
-1596 GFPPPCQEPR
+1596 
-1606 GSTAPHG
+1606 
-1613 SGDHATPVD
+1613 VD

-1636 SGEVDADRMRA
+1636 SGDVDAGRMRA
-1647 AGQAMLDRYPN
+1647 AGQSMLDRYPN

-1665 SAAGEQVQL
+1665 NAAGEQVQL
-1674 VVDGVELP
+1674 VVEGVSLP

-1687 LRHLGEAER
+1687 LRDLGETEC
-1696 EEAFEE
+1696 EEAFER

-1721 LSLVRMEDE
+1721 LSLVRMADDRA
-1730 KSELVLT
+1730 ELVLT

-1774 KDFLLWLARQDRAE
+1774 KDFLTWLAKQDRDE
-1788 SVRLWGN
+1788 SVRLWGT
-1795 EFDGVEEPT
+1795 EFEGIEEPT
-1804 ILVPDALSEKDSSGV
+1804 ILVPEALSETDSTGV

-1837 AAELGVTVNTIVQG
+1837 AAELGVTVNTIVGG
-1851 AWGVLLGQLTAR
+1851 AWGVLLGQLTSR
-1863 QDVVFGATVSG
+1863 QDVVFGTTVSG

-1901 ADTLADVLTAL
+1901 SDTLAEVLTAL

-1920 DQHHYSL
+1920 DQHHFSL

-1932 IVGLNNLF
+1932 VVGLNNLF

-1998 TVLAPDA
+1998 NVLAPEA
-2005 VETLAA
+2005 VEVLAA
-2011 RFGLVLQ
+2011 RFGRVLQ
-2018 QLVTDPHVKLG
+2018 QLVTDPHVKMG
-2029 AVEVVETGERERLLR
+2029 AVEVIESGERERLLR
-2044 AFNDTAEPTPEV
+2044 SFTEAAESTPEI
-2056 TVPALFEH
+2056 TLPALFEH
-2064 QAAETPDAIAV
+2064 QAAETPDAVAV
-2075 VFEDRQLTYRELNAK
+2075 VFEDRELTYRELNAR
-2090 ANRLAHTLMS
+2090 ANRVARELVR

-2112 LPRTADLVVALLGV
+2112 LPRSAELVVALLGV

-2148 LSESRPHLILTD
+2148 LSESRPRLILTD
-2160 AETVNV
+2160 TETVNV
-2166 LPHNEIPT
+2166 LPDTEIPT
-2174 LYFGDALAAPEGN
+2174 LFFGDALTAADGN

-2193 LTPLHP
+2193 LAPLHP

-2222 RNVVNGVL
+2222 ATVVNGVL
-2230 RLAPVVGAKAGSR
+2230 RLAPIVGAEAGSR

-2250 NFDVSVFEIFTTL
+2250 NFDVSVFELFTTL
-2263 CTGGSVEVVR
+2263 CTGGSVEIVR

-2285 GGVIS
+2285 GGLIS

-2299 LDQVAGKVTADTVV
+2299 LDQVAGKVTAKTVV
-2313 FAGEALPAALVR
+2313 FAGEALPATLVR
-2325 QVHEAIPDVQVV
+2325 QVREAIPDVRVV

-2356 WAGPGGAPIGT
+2356 WTGTGGAPIGT
-2367 PLGNMRTY
+2367 PLGTMRAY
-2375 ILGPG
+2375 VLGPG
-2380 LKPVPQGVVGE
+2380 LNPVPQGVVGE

-2404 RADLTAERFVADPFG
+2404 RTGLTAERFVADPFG
-2419 PDGERMYRTGDLAR
+2419 PAGDRMYRTGDLAR

-2443 GRSDVQVKVRGFRI
+2443 GRGDAQVKVRGFRI

-2462 EAALAAHPDVTQAVV
+2462 EAALAAHPGVTQAVV
-2477 IAREGKGTKRLVGYV
+2477 IARESNGTKRLVGYV
-2492 VGDVDTDSLRA
+2492 VGDVNADALRS
-2503 FVAERLPEFMVP
+2503 FVAARLPEFMVP

-2541 FGAGAY
+2541 FGTGAY
-2547 RAPRTAAEEK
+2547 RAPRTATEET
-2557 LAGLYAEVLGLE
+2557 LAGLYAEVLGLD
-2569 QVGIDDDFFI
+2569 QVGIDDDFFA

-2584 LIATRLIS
+2584 LVATRLIS
-2592 RIRTELDAEIPIR
+2592 RIRTELGAEIPIR
-2605 VVFESPT
+2605 MVFESPT
-2612 VAELAKHLSAD
+2612 VAALGRHLSAD
-2623 VRMRPPLLRLEERPE
+2623 VRLRPPLLRLEDRPD

-2667 LRLRGELDAGALS
+2667 LRLKGELDA
-2680 EALRDVVARHESL
+2680 EALAESVRDVVARHESL

-2700 SDGVPYQRVLPV
+2700 AEGVPYQRVLPV
-2712 DEVRVDVPLVEVS
+2712 GEARVEVPLVEVA
-2725 PSKLDDAVADA
+2725 PSKLDDAVAEA

-2748 LRPRLIRSAEDEYV
+2748 LRPRLIRFGEDEHV

-2784 ATAYTARLRGDAPG
+2784 ATAYTARNQGEAPG
-2798 WTELPVQYADYT
+2798 WAELPVQYADYT

-2819 ESDVD
+2819 ESEED
-2824 SLLNAQ
+2824 SVLNAQ
-2830 SGYWRNELAGV
+2830 SEYWRTELAGV
-2841 PQPLQLPT
+2841 PQPLRLPT

-2869 PELLAEVEKL
+2869 PDLLAEVEKL

-2898 LYQLGGG
+2898 LHQLGGG

-2931 TWVLRAGLAGNPEFA
+2931 TWVLRAGLEGNPGFA
-2946 RLLDE
+2946 RLLDN

-2969 LVELLNPDRS
+2969 LVEILNPGRS

-2994 YAGSEFELP
+2994 YAGSEFDLP
-3003 GLDVGIERALTGT
+3003 GLKVGIERALTGT

-3055 AVRYLKVLRR
+3055 AARYLKVLRR
-3065 IVEEPAVRVG
+3065 IVAEPDVRVG
-3075 AIDVLAEGE
+3075 AIDVLEAGE
-3084 RDRVLDTLNDTV
+3084 RDRWLGTLNDTAA
-3096 SPTPELTIPGLFE
+3096 STPELTIPGLFE
-3109 RQVAATPDAVAV
+3109 RQAEATPDAVAV
-3121 VFEEQEL
+3121 VFEDREL
-3128 TYRELNARANR
+3128 TYAELNARANR
-3139 LARELVRRGAGPET
+3139 LARELIRQGASPES
-3153 VVGLSLPRTAELVVG
+3153 VVGLSLPRNEDLVVA

-3179 LPIDPRYPSTRLGH
+3179 LPIDPRYPSARLGH
-3193 ILGDARPRLVLTDV
+3193 VLSDARPELMLTDA
-3207 ESVKEVPEND
+3207 ETVKVLPEND
-3217 IPRLLVDELD
+3217 IPCLLLDELD
-3227 LLTGDAT
+3227 VTTGDAT
-3234 DLGDGDRNGVLE
+3234 NLGGGSR

-3268 THHSVVNGVLRLAK
+3268 THHNVVNGVLRLAK
-3282 AIDLPPGS
+3282 AVGLTPGS
-3290 RTLAGTSVNFDVSVF
+3290 RTLAGTSINFDVSVF
-3305 EIFTSLCA
+3305 EIFTSLCS

-3327 ERGGWTGGMIST
+3327 ERGGWTGGLIST

-3353 TISADTVVFAGEG
+3353 GIKADTVVFAGEG

-3373 KVREAVPGARVV
+3373 KVREAIPGARVV

-3395 ATTFGLPAAAEWTA
+3395 ATTFGLPASAEWTA

-3423 AYVLGPGLMPVAPGV
+3423 TYVLGPGLLPVPPGV

-3449 RGYFGRTDLTAERF
+3449 RGYFGRTDMTAERF
-3463 VADPFGRPGDRMYR
+3463 VADPFGPPGDRMYR

-3484 NADGVLEYAGRSDS
+3484 TAGGVLEYAGRGDA
-3498 QVKVRGFRIEPAE
+3498 QIKVRGFRIEPAE
-3511 IEAAMTAHPSVTQA
+3511 IEAAMTAHDGVTQA
-3525 VAIVREGRGSGGKQL
+3525 VAVVREGRGSGGKQL
-3540 VGYVVPTGAEADGA
+3540 VGYVVPTGADADGA
-3554 GNVDNIGDLDFD
+3554 GNVDDIGDLDFD
-3566 MNAGVDL
+3566 MNAGVDT
-3573 RELRR
+3573 RDLRR
-3578 FVAAK
+3578 FVAAR

-3589 PSVFVILDRLPLS
+3589 PSVFVILDRLPLT

-3624 PTTPEEKVL
+3624 PVTPEEKIL
-3633 AGVYAEVL
+3633 AAVYAEVL

-3647 IDDDFF
+3647 VDDDFF

-3661 SIQVVTRARAL
+3661 SIQVVTRARAQ
-3672 GVEVSPR
+3672 GVEVTPR

-3691 EVAVA
+3691 EIAVA
-3696 NRLAGAGPVLEEF
+3696 NRLNGAGPVLEEF
-3709 EGGGTG
+3709 EGGGAG
-3715 VLPLLPVAKYML
+3715 VLPLLPVAKYLL
-3727 ELGGGPKHASPLRP
+3727 ELGG
-3741 HEYSFDRFS
+3741 SFNRFS
-3750 MSVTL
+3750 MSVTV
-3755 ELPPGIDADGLVKTL
+3755 ELPPGIAAEGLAVTL

-3782 RLILDGDGA
+3782 RLILDGA
-3791 LEVKPPGSV
+3791 LEVTPPGSV
-3800 DAAELIHCV
+3800 DAVSLVHHVE
-3809 GCDGQWDEPAWQDL
+3809 CDGDWTSEGWQAL
-3823 AAAELD
+3823 AS
-3829 TATAELNPAAG
+3829 AELNAATGLLSPADG

-3846 WFDAGADVPGRLAV
+3846 WFDGGPGIAGRLAV
-3860 ALHHLVVDG
+3860 VLHHLVVDG
-3869 VSWRIILPDLAAA
+3869 VSWRIILPDFAAA

-3904 THALIEEASSP
+3904 THALVDEASSP
-3915 ERMAELELWESVV
+3915 ERLAELALWESVV

-3936 SRPLDPEVDVL
+3936 SRPLDPAVDLL

-3956 LPPGVTDA
+3956 LPHSVTDA
-3964 LLTTVPTAFHGG
+3964 LLTTVPAVFHGG

-3985 AMALAKWRANR
+3985 AMALAKWRARR
-3996 GVTEPSALIRLEGH
+3996 GVDEPSALIRLEGH

-4032 FPVRLDLGE
+4032 FPVRLDVGE
-4041 LDLDEAFSAGP
+4041 ADLDEAFDGGP
-4052 AAGKVIKAVKEQLL
+4052 AAGRIVKAVKEQLL

-4081 NPETASKL
+4081 NPETSQRL

-4095 QIGFNYLGRFSTAD
+4095 QIGFNYLGRFSTTD

-4121 APELSE
+4121 APELAE
-4127 LAADLDDDMPAMS
+4127 LAADLDVDMPAMS

-4154 AQLDALFGF
+4154 AQLEALFGF
-4163 PTGVL
+4163 PAGVL
-4168 SRDEVQELADL
+4168 TRDEVQELADL

-4187 ARHASAPGA
+4187 ARHAAASGA

-4205 LVSVTQADIDGWET
+4205 LVTVTQADIDGWEI

-4225 DVWQLTALQ
+4225 DVWPLTALQ

-4242 VDESGNDAYQM
+4242 VDETGNDAYQM
-4253 QLAFHVGG
+4253 QLAFHVSG
-4261 LVDPDRMR
+4261 LVDPERMR

-4281 LRAVFVP
+4281 LRVVFVP

-4293 RVQVVVDGVEL
+4293 RVQVVLDGVEI
-4304 PWKEIDLRDLPEA
+4304 PWREIDLRDLPEA
-4317 DREAEFERFLA
+4317 EREAAYERFLT
-4328 EDQAARFDP
+4328 EDQANRFDP
-4337 ETPPLL
+4337 EAPPLL

-4383 SAGDVSAL
+4383 AAGDGSAL

-4397 REFMAWLS
+4397 REFMVWLS
-4405 KQDRV
+4405 KQDRG
-4410 EAARAWGV
+4410 EALRAWEA
-4418 ELDGVDEPTLIGN
+4418 ELDGVDEPTLIGTT
-4431 SFSSDVDTTA
+4431 FSADADAS
-4441 GIGQVEASLPV
+4441 GIGQVEATLPV

-4470 TLVQGAWAI
+4470 TLVQGAWAL

-4492 GATVSGRPPELAGV
+4492 GATVSGRPPELTGV

-4517 PVRVECRPA
+4517 PVRVECGPA

-4551 TEIQRP
+4551 SDIQRP

-4574 VDREGMT
+4574 VDREGMAN
-4581 DAFSSAGISFTGIRP
+4581 AFSSAGIAFTGIRP

-4622 SVIGREAAERIGA
+4622 NVIGRAAAERMGA

-4646 DPHVPAGSL
+4646 DPDVPVGSL
-4655 RVLDLPVPGAGDTTV
+4655 RVLDLPVPDSGGVAATGRGLTV
-4670 ATPELTIPGLVEQ
+4670 PELVEQ
-4683 QVAATPDAVA
+4683 QVAATPDALA
-4693 VVFEEEELSYRR
+4693 VVAGGEELSYRR

-4716 LIALGAGPETVVGL
+4716 LVALGAGPEAVVGL

-4736 ELVVAMLAILKTG
+4736 DLVVAMLAILKTG
-4749 AAYLPIDPKYPSRRL
+4749 AAYLPIDPKYPSGRL
-4764 DYVLSEARPALVLTD
+4764 DHVLSEARPVLVLTD
-4779 TDTAG
+4779 SDTAG
-4784 VLPESESPLVYL
+4784 VLPSSDSPLVHL

-4805 GDTEPAVTLRP
+4805 GDVGPAVAPRP
-4816 RNLAY
+4816 ENLAY

-4837 THGTV
+4837 SHGTV
-4842 VNGVLRLASEVGAE
+4842 VNGVLRLAEEVGARR
-4856 PGSRMLAG
+4856 GSRMPAG
-4864 TSINFDVSVFEIFTA
+4864 TSINFDVSVYEIFTA
-4879 LAHGATTEI
+4879 LTCGAVVEI
-4888 VRDVLVLGERGG
+4888 VRDVLELGERGD
-4900 WTGSV
+4900 WSASV
-4905 ISTVPSVFAELVDGL
+4905 VSTVPSVFAELVDDL
-4920 AGKTTVDTLVFAG
+4920 AGKATVDTLVFAG
-4933 EGLSSGLVRR
+4933 EGLSSGLVSQ
-4943 VREAFPD
+4943 VRKAFP
-4950 TRVVN
+4950 TAMVVN
-4955 AYGQTESFYATTFTV
+4955 AYGQTESFYATTYTV
-4970 PDDAEPAGGAP
+4970 SGDVSGGAP
-4981 IGTPLGNMR
+4981 IGTPLGGMR
-4990 AYVLGPGLT
+4990 TYVLGSGLL
-4999 PVPRGVVG
+4999 PVPQGVVG

-5015 GRGYHGR
+5015 GRGYYGR
-5022 TGLTAERFVAD
+5022 GGLTAERFVAD
-5033 PFGQAGE
+5033 PFTAGE
-5040 RMYRTGDLARWNTDG
+5040 RMYRTGDLARWNADG
-5055 RLEYVGRDDAQVK
+5055 VLEYVGRGDAQVK

-5088 VAQAVVVAR
+5088 VAQAVVVAL
-5097 GSGTK
+5097 GAATK
-5102 RLVGYVVPEHGEI
+5102 RLVGYVVGDV
-5115 EVRELRAFAAAGLPE
+5115 EVRELRAFAAARLPE

-5150 LDHKALPEPDFAGE
+5150 LDRKALPEPDFAGE
-5164 AYRPPRTAQEETLA
+5164 SYRPPRTAQEETLV
-5178 RLFSEIL
+5178 RLFAEIL
-5185 EIDRI
+5185 EVDRI

-5218 IDLPIRAVF
+5218 NEIPIRAVF
-5227 QAASVAQLAAHLS
+5227 QAATVAQLAAHLS
-5240 SGADSAAFA
+5240 SGGDTARFA

-5284 PHLPADRPFYALQS
+5284 PYVPADRPFYALQS
-5298 RGYDDSAVNP
+5298 RGYDESAVNP
-5308 ESLEMMVEDYLEQI
+5308 ETLEMMVEDYLNQI
-5322 LAIQPE
+5322 LTVQPD

-5347 AELQT
+5347 AELQA

-5371 SQGEVL
+5371 AQGEVL
-5377 SVDEVRNLLGDYIGS
+5377 GVDEVRNLLGDYIGG
-5392 LVGADEYEYL
+5392 LVGADEYEHL
-5402 LQTSATVLVDHMSL
+5402 LQTSATVLVDQMTL

-5438 DDSYVGLWG
+5438 DDSYAGLWG

-5460 VEHYDMCSS
+5460 VEHHDLCSS
-5469 DSAAQISKA
+5469 DSAARISKA
-5478 INAKLEKG
+5478 INAKLDREHSTC

>member
-7 AQRRLWFIHR
+7 AQRRLWFVHR

-31 RLSGVLDAGALKSA
+31 RLSGALDTDALGAA
-45 LGDLVLRHE
+45 VGDLVRRHE

-66 VPYQEVA
+66 VPYQQVA
-73 PEATAE
+73 SEDTAN
-79 LDLPVVDVTSDE
+79 LPLPVVDVAPAE
-91 VSAGISSA
+91 VPAGIAAA

-104 DLSAEI
+104 DLSAEL
-110 PVRATLFRSS
+110 PVRATLFRSA
-120 VDEHVLVLLI
+120 VDDHVLVLLI

-190 AAQLAYWTDEL
+190 AAQLEYWTAEL
-201 TGVPHQVPLPI
+201 AGVPQQVPLPI
-212 DHARPPVASHR
+212 DHPRPPVASHR
-223 GDMAH
+223 GAMAH
-228 YEIEPELVAAA
+228 YTIEPGLVAAA
-239 EELARSRGLTLP
+239 EALARARGLTLP

-256 TLAVLLRR
+256 TLAVLLRQ

-277 AGRTDEALMDLIG
+277 AGRTDEALTDLIG

-302 SDNPA
+302 GDNPA
-307 GGDLLDRVGD
+307 GNVLFDRVGD

-332 LVELLNPERSTAY
+332 LVEILNPERSTAY
-345 HPIFQVMFTW
+345 HPVFQVMFTW

-363 ELPGLKASLET
+363 DLPGLEASLET

-412 QTIGARFVRVLRGL
+412 EAIGARFERVLRTL
-426 VETPELPVG
+426 VTTPELPVG
-435 RIDVLTS
+435 QIDVLTA
-442 DERERLLTGLNDT
+442 DERKRLVVDLNDT
-455 AAPTPDVTVT
+455 AAPTPGLTVP

-472 AETPEAT
+472 AGTPDAI
-479 AVVFEDVELTYREL
+479 AVVAEDVELTYREL
-493 DERANR
+493 DERASR
-499 LAGQLAARG
+499 LAGRLAARG
-508 LGPETLA
+508 LRPESLA
-515 GLAVPRSAELA
+515 GLALPRSADLV
-526 VAMLAILKAGA
+526 VAMLAILKTGA

-548 SRLDFVLSEA
+548 TRLDSVLSEA
-558 DPVFV
+558 DPAFI
-563 LTDSATAPVLPET
+563 LTDSATVPGLPDT
-576 EVPVVCLDELA
+576 RIPLVCLDELG
-587 DETVAVVPA
+587 DETEHPVPA
-596 MPQNLAYVMYT
+596 RPQNLAYVMYT
-607 SGSTGTPKGVAIT
+607 SGSTGKPKGVAIT
-620 HAGVVNGVLRLAEV
+620 HAGVVNGVVRLAEV
-634 VGAKAGARMLAGTSI
+634 VGAEPGARMLAGTSI

-665 ATVEIVRDV
+665 ATADIVRDV

-698 VDVIAEKSTVDTVV
+698 VDVIAAKSTVDTVV

-717 LSGSLVRRVREAMPD
+717 LSGSLVKRVREAMPD
-732 IRVVNAYGQSESF
+732 VRVVNAYGQSESF
-745 YATTFTLTPDDDWD
+745 YASTFTLAPED
-759 GLGNAPIGNPLGNM
+759 GRDGAGNVPIGTPLGNI

-796 GAIGRGY
+796 GMIGRGY
-803 HGRSGLTSER
+803 HGRSGLTAER

-828 TGDLARWNADGRIE
+828 TGDLARWNADGELE
-842 YAGRGDEQVKVR
+842 YAGRGDAQVKVR

-882 GRGNTGKQ
+882 GRGTAKQ
-890 LVGYIVP
+890 LVGYLVP
-897 AFIGDADNADFR
+897 AFTGDADNADFR
-909 AGVEMADLRKFVAHR
+909 AGVEMADLRKFVSRR

-958 TGGEYRAPATDEEK
+958 TGGEYRAPSTDEEK

-1032 EIALENKQAGAG
+1032 EVALDNRQAGAAA
-1044 PVLEEYEGGG
+1044 VLEEFDGGG
-1054 VGRLPLLPIARYMT
+1054 VGRLPLLPVAKYLT
-1068 EMGAGSR
+1068 EMGGG
-1075 CVSQPRT
+1075 
-1082 HQYSFDRF
+1082 FDRF

-1101 IDEAGLHATI
+1101 IDETGLHATLA
-1111 SAVFDRHDML
+1111 AVLDRHDML
-1121 RSQLVKNGEWAIE
+1121 RSRLVKNGEWAIE
-1134 VFPQGSIDVAPLV
+1134 VFPQGSVDVAPLV
-1147 HRVAYDGDWDDAWRE
+1147 RRVEHDGEWDDAWRE
-1162 RATAEL
+1162 RAAAEL
-1168 NDAAGRLDPADGV
+1168 NAATGRLDPVEGV
-1181 MARFVWFDKAEG
+1181 MARFVWFDRAEG
-1193 GRIAIALHHLV
+1193 GRLAVALHHLV
-1204 IDGVSWRILI
+1204 VDGVSWRILI

-1219 AWGAVREGKT
+1219 AWGAVREGRT
-1229 PELPEV
+1229 PALPEV
-1235 TTSARRWTH
+1235 ATSARRWTH
-1244 ALIDEAS
+1244 ALVDEAAE
-1251 QRVTEMDLWRSIV
+1251 RVPEMDLWRSIV

-1269 LLGSRAL
+1269 DLGSRPL
-1276 DPEVDLLSTVE
+1276 DPAVDLLSTVE
-1287 QVRVELPASVTDT
+1287 QVRVEFPASVTGA

-1305 PAVYRGGVNDGLLAT
+1305 PAAYHGGVNDGLLAA
-1320 LAIAVA
+1320 LAMAVA
-1326 KWREKRG
+1326 RWRARRG
-1333 VTESS
+1333 VSESS
-1338 TLIRLEGHGREEE
+1338 TLIRLEGHGREEG

-1365 TSMFPVRLDVED
+1365 TSMFPVRLDVD
-1377 GATIGAIV
+1377 SGAPIGSIV

-1418 HPTGQIGFNYLGRFS
+1418 YATGQIGFNYLGRFS
-1433 EADMPE
+1433 AADMPE

-1458 LDADMPALSTLDVQ
+1458 LDADLPALSTLDVQ
-1472 AMVTGDRLV
+1472 AMVTDDRLV

-1495 VEELADLWVSALEDL
+1495 VEELAGLWVAALEEL

-1519 GGLTPSDLSLV
+1519 GGLTPSDLPLV
-1530 SVTQQDIEKW
+1530 SVTQADIEKW

-1548 DVWPLTALQAG
+1548 DVWPLTALQSG
-1559 LLFHTMLVSRD
+1559 LLFHTML
-1570 PTCRT
+1570 
-1575 PLRPTRPLAALEKS
+1575 A
-1589 PSTTRYE
+1589 
-1596 GFPPPCQEPR
+1596 G
-1606 GSTAPHG
+1606 
-1613 SGDHATPVD
+1613 

-1636 SGEVDADRMRA
+1636 SGAVDADRMRA

-1658 LRTAFVD
+1658 LRTAFAD
-1665 SAAGEQVQL
+1665 NAAGTQVQL
-1674 VVDGVELP
+1674 VVEGASLP

-1687 LRHLGEAER
+1687 LRDLGEAER
-1696 EEAFEE
+1696 EEAFER

-1721 LSLVRMEDE
+1721 LSLVRMADDRA
-1730 KSELVLT
+1730 ELVLT

-1750 LMQDLLRLYAYRG
+1750 LMQDLLRLYAHRG

-1774 KDFLLWLARQDRAE
+1774 KDFLNWLAKQDRDE
-1788 SVRLWGN
+1788 SVRRWGA
-1795 EFDGVEEPT
+1795 EFEGVEEPT
-1804 ILVPDALSEKDSSGV
+1804 ILVPDALSAKDSSGV

-1851 AWGVLLGQLTAR
+1851 AWGVLLGQLTSR

-1887 MFINTLPVRVRYSQ
+1887 MFINTLPVRVRYSPR
-1901 ADTLADVLTAL
+1901 DTLADVLTAL

-1920 DQHHYSL
+1920 DQHHFSL

-1932 IVGLNNLF
+1932 VVGLNNLF

-1948 YPVDQAGLND
+1948 YPVDQAGLTD

-1998 TVLAPDA
+1998 TVLEPGA
-2005 VETLAA
+2005 VELLAA
-2011 RFGLVLQ
+2011 RFGRVLQ
-2018 QLVTDPHVKLG
+2018 YLVTDPHVKMG
-2029 AVEVVETGERERLLR
+2029 AVEVIEPRERELLLR
-2044 AFNDTAEPTPEV
+2044 SFDETAEPTPEI
-2056 TVPALFEH
+2056 TLPALFEH
-2064 QAAETPDAIAV
+2064 RAAETPDAVAV
-2075 VFEDRQLTYRELNAK
+2075 VFEDQELTYRELNAR
-2090 ANRLAHTLMS
+2090 ANRVARTLAR

-2112 LPRTADLVVALLGV
+2112 LPRSADLVVALLGV

-2148 LSESRPHLILTD
+2148 LSESRPRLILTD
-2160 AETVNV
+2160 AGTVDV
-2166 LPHNEIPT
+2166 LPGTEIPT
-2174 LYFGDALAAPEGN
+2174 LFFGDALAAADGN

-2193 LTPLHP
+2193 LAPLRP

-2222 RNVVNGVL
+2222 RTVVNGVL
-2230 RLAPVVGAKAGSR
+2230 RLAPVVGAGAGTR

-2250 NFDVSVFEIFTTL
+2250 NFDVSVFELFTTL
-2263 CTGGSVEVVR
+2263 CAGGSVEVVR

-2285 GGVIS
+2285 GGLIS

-2299 LDQVAGKVTADTVV
+2299 LDQVAGKVTAKTVV
-2313 FAGEALPAALVR
+2313 FAGEALPATLVR
-2325 QVHEAIPDVQVV
+2325 QVREAIPDVRVV

-2356 WAGPGGAPIGT
+2356 WTGTGGAPIGA
-2367 PLGNMRTY
+2367 PLGNMRAY
-2375 ILGPG
+2375 VLGPG
-2380 LKPVPQGVVGE
+2380 LNPVPRGVVGE
-2391 LYVAGGVGRGYFG
+2391 LYVAGEVGRGYFG
-2404 RADLTAERFVADPFG
+2404 RTGLTAERFVADPYG
-2419 PDGERMYRTGDLAR
+2419 PAGERMYRTGDLAR

-2443 GRSDVQVKVRGFRI
+2443 GRGDVQVKVRGFRI

-2477 IAREGKGTKRLVGYV
+2477 VAREGNGTKRLVGYV
-2492 VGDVDTDSLRA
+2492 VGEVDTDALRG
-2503 FVAERLPEFMVP
+2503 FVAGRLPEFMVP

-2525 LMLNGKL
+2525 LTLNGKL
-2532 DRAALPEPE
+2532 DRGALPEPE
-2541 FGAGAY
+2541 SGAGAY
-2547 RAPRTAAEEK
+2547 RAPRTATEET
-2557 LAGLYAEVLGLE
+2557 LAGLYAEVLGLD
-2569 QVGIDDDFFI
+2569 QVGIDDDFFA

-2584 LIATRLIS
+2584 LVATRLIS
-2592 RIRTELDAEIPIR
+2592 RVRTELDAEIPIR
-2605 VVFESPT
+2605 VVFENPT
-2612 VAELAKHLSAD
+2612 VAALGRHLSAD
-2623 VRMRPPLLRLEERPE
+2623 VRVRPPLLRVDDRPD

-2667 LRLRGELDAGALS
+2667 LRLKGELDAEALAES
-2680 EALRDVVARHESL
+2680 LRDVVARHESL
-2693 RTVFAED
+2693 RTVFTEDAE
-2700 SDGVPYQRVLPV
+2700 GVPYQRVLPV
-2712 DEVRVDVPLVEVS
+2712 GEARVEVPLVEVA
-2725 PSKLDDAVADA
+2725 PSGLDDAVAEA

-2748 LRPRLIRSAEDEYV
+2748 LRPRLLRFGADEYV

-2784 ATAYTARLRGDAPG
+2784 ATAYGARLRGAAPG
-2798 WTELPVQYADYT
+2798 WEELSVQYADYT

-2819 ESDVD
+2819 ESEED

-2830 SGYWRNELAGV
+2830 SEYWRTELAGV
-2841 PQPLQLPT
+2841 PQPLRLPT

-2869 PELLAEVEKL
+2869 PGLLAEVEKL

-2898 LYQLGGG
+2898 LHQLGGG

-2919 EALTDQIGFFVN
+2919 ETLTDQIGFFVN
-2931 TWVLRAGLAGNPEFA
+2931 TWVLRAELEGNPEFT
-2946 RLLDE
+2946 RLLYG

-2969 LVELLNPDRS
+2969 LVEVLNPDRS

-2994 YAGSEFELP
+2994 YAGSEFDLP
-3003 GLDVGIERALTGT
+3003 GLAVGIERALTGT
-3016 SKFDLFFNLA
+3016 AKFDLFFNLA

-3041 YAFDLFDHETIEAM
+3041 YAFDLFDRETIEAM
-3055 AVRYLKVLRR
+3055 AARYLKVLRR
-3065 IVEEPAVRVG
+3065 VVAEPDVRVG
-3075 AIDVLAEGE
+3075 AVDVLAAGE
-3084 RDRVLDTLNDTV
+3084 RDRLLGTLDDTAE
-3096 SPTPELTIPGLFE
+3096 STPAPTIPGLFE
-3109 RQVAATPDAVAV
+3109 RQAEATPDAVAV
-3121 VFEEQEL
+3121 VFEEREL
-3128 TYRELNARANR
+3128 TYAELNARANR
-3139 LARELVRRGAGPET
+3139 LARELIRHGASPES
-3153 VVGLSLPRTAELVVG
+3153 VVGLSLPRDEELVVA

-3179 LPIDPRYPSTRLGH
+3179 LPIDPRYPSARLGH
-3193 ILGDARPRLVLTDV
+3193 VLGDARPELMLTDA
-3207 ESVKEVPEND
+3207 ETVKVVPGND
-3217 IPRLLVDELD
+3217 VPRLLLGELD
-3227 LLTGDAT
+3227 LGTGDAT
-3234 DLGDGDRNGVLE
+3234 NLTGAAR

-3268 THHSVVNGVLRLAK
+3268 THHNVVNGVLRLAE
-3282 AIDLPPGS
+3282 AVGLAPGS
-3290 RTLAGTSVNFDVSVF
+3290 RTLAGTSINFDVSVF
-3305 EIFTSLCA
+3305 EIFTSLCS
-3313 GNSVEIVRDVLVAG
+3313 GGSVEIVRDVLVAG
-3327 ERGGWTGGMIST
+3327 ERGGWTGGLIST
-3339 VPSVFSELLDQVSG
+3339 VPSVFSELLDQVPG
-3353 TISADTVVFAGEG
+3353 GIEADTVVFAGEG

-3373 KVREAVPGARVV
+3373 KVREAIPGARVV

-3395 ATTFGLPAAAEWTA
+3395 ATTFGLPASAEWTA
-3409 TGPAPIGAPIGNMR
+3409 TGPAPIGTPLGDMR
-3423 AYVLGPGLMPVAPGV
+3423 TYVLGPGLLPVPPGV
-3438 AGELYVGGVVG
+3438 VGELYVGGVVG
-3449 RGYFGRTDLTAERF
+3449 RGYFGHADMTAERF
-3463 VADPFGRPGDRMYR
+3463 VADPFGRPGGRMYR

-3484 NADGVLEYAGRSDS
+3484 TADGVLEYAGRGDA

-3511 IEAAMTAHPSVTQA
+3511 IEAAMTAHDGVAQA
-3525 VAIVREGRGSGGKQL
+3525 VAVVREGRGSGGKQL
-3540 VGYVVPTGAEADGA
+3540 VGYVVPTGADADGA
-3554 GNVDNIGDLDFD
+3554 GNVDDIGDLDFD
-3566 MNAGVDL
+3566 MNAGVDT

-3578 FVAAK
+3578 FVAAR

-3589 PSVFVILDRLPLS
+3589 PSVFVILDRLPLT

-3624 PTTPEEKVL
+3624 PVTPEEKIL
-3633 AGVYAEVL
+3633 AAVYAEVL

-3647 IDDDFF
+3647 ADDDFF

-3661 SIQVVTRARAL
+3661 SIQVVTRARAQ

-3679 EIFEY
+3679 EIFEH

-3691 EVAVA
+3691 EIAVA
-3696 NRLAGAGPVLEEF
+3696 NRLDGAGPVLEEF
-3709 EGGGTG
+3709 EGGGVG
-3715 VLPLLPVAKYML
+3715 RFPLLPVAKYLL
-3727 ELGGGPKHASPLRP
+3727 ELGG
-3741 HEYSFDRFS
+3741 SFDRFS
-3750 MSVTL
+3750 MSVTV
-3755 ELPPGIDADGLVKTL
+3755 ELPPGIDADGLAETL

-3782 RLILDGDGA
+3782 RLILDGA
-3791 LEVKPPGSV
+3791 LEVTPPGSV
-3800 DAAELIHCV
+3800 DAPSLVHHVE
-3809 GCDGQWDEPAWQDL
+3809 CDGDWTSAAWQEL
-3823 AAAELD
+3823 ASAELD
-3829 TATAELNPAAG
+3829 AATALLSPVDG

-3846 WFDAGADVPGRLAV
+3846 WFDGGPGIAGRLAV
-3860 ALHHLVVDG
+3860 VLHHLVVDG

-3904 THALIEEASSP
+3904 THALVDEASSP
-3915 ERMAELELWESVV
+3915 ERLAELALWESVV

-3936 SRPLDPEVDVL
+3936 SRPLDPAVDL
-3947 STVERLSVK
+3947 LTTVERLSVK
-3956 LPPGVTDA
+3956 LPPSVTDA
-3964 LLTTVPTAFHGG
+3964 LLTTVPAAFHGG

-3985 AMALAKWRANR
+3985 AMALAKWRAQR
-3996 GVTEPSALIRLEGH
+3996 GVDESSALIRLEGH
-4010 GREEEIIPGADLSST
+4010 GREEEIVPGADLSST

-4032 FPVRLDLGE
+4032 FPVRLDVGDA
-4041 LDLDEAFSAGP
+4041 DLDEAFDGGP
-4052 AAGKVIKAVKEQLL
+4052 AAGRIVKAVKEQLL

-4081 NPETASKL
+4081 NPETSERL

-4095 QIGFNYLGRFSTAD
+4095 QIGFNYLGRFSAAD

-4121 APELSE
+4121 APELAE
-4127 LAADLDDDMPAMS
+4127 LAADLDDDMPALS

-4154 AQLDALFGF
+4154 TQLDALFGF
-4163 PTGVL
+4163 PAGVL
-4168 SRDEVQELADL
+4168 TRDEVQGLADL

-4187 ARHASAPGA
+4187 ARHAAGPGA

-4205 LVSVTQADIDGWET
+4205 LVSVTQADIDGWEE

-4225 DVWQLTALQ
+4225 DVWPLTALQ

-4242 VDESGNDAYQM
+4242 VDETGNDAYQM
-4253 QLAFHVGG
+4253 QLAFHVSG
-4261 LVDPDRMR
+4261 LVDPGRMR

-4281 LRAVFVP
+4281 LRVVFVP

-4293 RVQVVVDGVEL
+4293 RVQVVLDGVEI
-4304 PWKEIDLRDLPEA
+4304 PWKEIDLRGLPEA
-4317 DREAEFERFLA
+4317 EREAAYERFLT
-4328 EDQAARFDP
+4328 EDQATRFDP

-4343 RMTLLRMDTERFELV
+4343 RMTLLRRDTERFELV

-4383 SAGDVSAL
+4383 ADGDGSAL

-4397 REFMAWLS
+4397 REFMVWLS
-4405 KQDRV
+4405 GQDRA
-4410 EAARAWGV
+4410 EALRAWGA
-4418 ELDGVDEPTLIGN
+4418 ELDGADEPTLLGTT
-4431 SFSSDVDTTA
+4431 FSTDEDAS
-4441 GIGQVEASLPV
+4441 GIGQVEATLPV

-4470 TLVQGAWAI
+4470 TLVQGAWAL

-4517 PVRVECRPA
+4517 PVRVECGPA

-4540 AKLLDHHHFGL
+4540 ARLLDHHHFGL

-4574 VDREGMT
+4574 VDREGMAN
-4581 DAFSSAGISFTGIRP
+4581 AFSSAGIAFTGIRP

-4611 PYLRLSLQYQQ
+4611 PYLKLSLQYRQN
-4622 SVIGREAAERIGA
+4622 VIGRAAAERIGA
-4635 ALERILRQLAT
+4635 ALERILRQVAT
-4646 DPHVPAGSL
+4646 DPNVPVGSL
-4655 RVLDLPVPGAGDTTV
+4655 RVLDLPVPDSGAAPVAGRGLTV
-4670 ATPELTIPGLVEQ
+4670 PELVEQ
-4683 QVAATPDAVA
+4683 QVAATPDALA
-4693 VVFEEEELSYRR
+4693 VVAGGEELSYRR

-4716 LIALGAGPETVVGL
+4716 LVALGAGPETVVGL

-4736 ELVVAMLAILKTG
+4736 GLVVAMLAILKTG
-4749 AAYLPIDPKYPSRRL
+4749 AAYLPIDPKYPSSRL
-4764 DYVLSEARPALVLTD
+4764 DHVLSEARPVLVLTD
-4779 TDTAG
+4779 SGTSD
-4784 VLPESESPLVYL
+4784 VLPRSSSPLVHL
-4796 DRLDLDDPS
+4796 DRLDLDDPG
-4805 GDTEPAVTLRP
+4805 GDVEPAVAPRP
-4816 RNLAY
+4816 ENLAY

-4837 THGTV
+4837 SHGTV
-4842 VNGVLRLASEVGAE
+4842 VNGVLRLAAEVGARR
-4856 PGSRMLAG
+4856 GSRMLAG
-4864 TSINFDVSVFEIFTA
+4864 TSINFDVSVYEIFTA
-4879 LAHGATTEI
+4879 LTCGAVVEI
-4888 VRDVLVLGERGG
+4888 VRDVLELGERGG
-4900 WTGSV
+4900 WSGSV
-4905 ISTVPSVFAELVDGL
+4905 LSTVPSVFAELVDDL

-4933 EGLSSGLVRR
+4933 EGLSSGLVSR

-4950 TRVVN
+4950 AMVVN
-4955 AYGQTESFYATTFTV
+4955 AYGQTESFYATTYTV
-4970 PDDAEPAGGAP
+4970 SGDLAGGAP
-4981 IGTPLGNMR
+4981 IGTPLDGMR
-4990 AYVLGPGLT
+4990 TYVLGPGLL

-5022 TGLTAERFVAD
+5022 AGLTAERFVAD
-5033 PFGQAGE
+5033 PFAAGR
-5040 RMYRTGDLARWNTDG
+5040 RMYRTGDLARWTADG
-5055 RLEYVGRDDAQVK
+5055 ELEYVGRGDAQVK

-5088 VAQAVVVAR
+5088 VAQAAVVAL
-5097 GSGTK
+5097 GAATK
-5102 RLVGYVVPEHGEI
+5102 RLVGYVVGDV

-5150 LDHKALPEPDFAGE
+5150 LDRKALPEPDFAGE
-5164 AYRPPRTAQEETLA
+5164 SYRPPRTAQEETLV
-5178 RLFSEIL
+5178 RLFAEIL

-5218 IDLPIRAVF
+5218 IGIPIRAVF
-5227 QAASVAQLAAHLS
+5227 QAATVARLAAHLS
-5240 SGADSAAFA
+5240 SGGESARFA

-5264 EPLWGIHP
+5264 EPLWGVHP

-5284 PHLPADRPFYALQS
+5284 PYVPEDRPFYALQS
-5298 RGYDDSAVNP
+5298 RGYDESAANP

-5322 LAIQPE
+5322 LAVQPE

-5347 AELQT
+5347 AELQA

-5371 SQGEVL
+5371 AQGEVL
-5377 SVDEVRNLLGDYIGS
+5377 GVDEVRNLLGDYIGS
-5392 LVGADEYEYL
+5392 LVGADEYEHL
-5402 LQTSATVLVDHMSL
+5402 LQTSATVLVDHMTL

-5438 DDSYVGLWG
+5438 DDSYAGLWG
-5447 PHITGDVEEYDVH
+5447 PHITGDVTEYDVH

-5478 INAKLEKG
+5478 ITAKLDRERSTC